1 MKNILFAASECAP
14 YAKSGGLGDIIS
26 SLPKALRK
34 KGHCVTVILPLYE
47 QVRQSDI
54 FLDMEEIMNYST
66 SVVWRVHSTRIFEYK
81 QDRIT
86 YLFVDNSY
94 YFGRDEL
101 YGYYDDSERFIYF
114 SNAVM
119 EYLKIT
125 SERYD
130 VLHCHDWQTG
140 SLVASAKIDRPQP
153 FKIVFSIHNIHY
165 QGWFYQK
172 DYDDL
177 IDHDRIHFMGY
188 AFRGQMN
195 LMKAGIYHTD
205 VITTVSEA
213 YAEEILTPFYGEGL
227 ESLLYERRDS
237 LYGITNGLD
246 TVSYDP
252 NRDRAIF
259 YRYKSSRDTKIKNK
273 LALQREYGLPE
284 TEQIPMYGLV
294 TRLIEQK
301 GIDLMVRTLE
311 GFLESREAQFVMIGN
326 GDKKY
331 ETYFKA
337 LERKL
342 PHKVRA
348 TIGFSEDHAR
358 KIYAASDFFL
368 MPSLFEPCGL
378 GQLIALRYL
387 TVPIVRET
395 GGLRDTVQAFNEYD
409 LSGNGFSFK
418 HFNAGDFLH
427 TLEYSYDVFYNTGYM
442 QALFKNMRASKLGW
456 DTSAEKYLE
465 LYEKA

>member
-26 SLPKALRK
+26 SLPKALQK
-34 KGHCVTVILPLYE
+34 KGNRVTVILPLYE
-47 QVRQSDI
+47 QIRQSDI
-54 FLDMEEIMNYST
+54 FLDMEEIMNYRT
-66 SVVWRVHSTRIFEYK
+66 SIVWRMQPTRIFEYK
-81 QDRIT
+81 RDHIT

-101 YGYYDDSERFIYF
+101 YGYYDDAERFIYF
-114 SNAVM
+114 SNAIM
-119 EYLKIT
+119 DYLSMT
-125 SERYD
+125 VERYD

-140 SLVASAKIDRPQP
+140 ALVASAKIERPQP
-153 FKIVFSIHNIHY
+153 FKIIYSIHNIHY
-165 QGWFYQK
+165 QGWFYAK

-177 IDHDRIHFMGY
+177 IEHDRIHFEGF
-188 AFRGQMN
+188 AFRGNMN
-195 LMKAGIYHTD
+195 LMKAAIFHAD
-205 VITTVSEA
+205 VITTVSA
-213 YAEEILTPFYGEGL
+213 TYAEEILTPFFGEGL
-227 ESLLYERRDS
+227 EELLRSRKDV
-237 LYGITNGLD
+237 LFGVLNGLD

-273 LALQREYGLPE
+273 IALQKEYGLPQ
-284 TEQIPMYGLV
+284 TEQVPMYGLV

-301 GIDLMVRTLE
+301 GIDLMVQVLE
-311 GFLESREAQFVMIGN
+311 EFLENHEAQFVMIGN
-326 GDKKY
+326 GDAKY
-331 ETYFKA
+331 EAYFKA
-337 LERKL
+337 LERKM
-342 PHKVRA
+342 PDKVRA

-378 GQLIALRYL
+378 GQMISLRYL

-395 GGLRDTVQAFNEYD
+395 GGLRDTVTSFNEHD
-409 LSGNGFSFK
+409 LSGNGFSFP
-418 HFNAGDFLH
+418 NYSSAEFLH
-427 TLEYSYDVFYNTGYM
+427 MLEYSYDVFYNTTYM
-442 QALFKNMRASKLGW
+442 QGLFKNMRESELGW
-456 DTSAEKYLE
+456 DTSAKKYLE